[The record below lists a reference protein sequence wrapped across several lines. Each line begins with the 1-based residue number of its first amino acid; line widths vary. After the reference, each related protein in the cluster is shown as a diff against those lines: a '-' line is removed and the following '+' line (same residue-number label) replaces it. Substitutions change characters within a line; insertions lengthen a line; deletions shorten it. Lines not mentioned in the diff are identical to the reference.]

1 MQWKQPFLYINWASG
16 FWQEN
21 KEKREDV
28 NSGQFNLCYFCYF
41 CMGRPGGWPRPDGHG
56 GWPNACGWVWPRPA
70 GHGPCG
76 WRVWP
81 RCLHCAPSLLQTWQ
95 CKQQCMHKQL
105 VWRSRGFSSRLLTP
119 PATSQ
124 VLKACCRT
132 LGTSW
137 QSWGV
142 RDMERHTC
150 LVKRRC
156 RNRTGL

>member
-41 CMGRPGGWPRPDGHG
+41 CMGRPSGWPRPDGHG

-81 RCLHCAPSLLQTWQ
+81 RCLHCAPSLLQTRQ
-95 CKQQCMHKQL
+95 CKQCMHKQL
-105 VWRSRGFSSRLLTP
+105 VWRSRGFSSRLHSTGYFPSSQGLLQDFGYVVAVLGGEGHGAPYLPRKTP
-119 PATSQ
+119 LQ
-124 VLKACCRT
+124 
-132 LGTSW
+132 
-137 QSWGV
+137 
-142 RDMERHTC
+142 E
-150 LVKRRC
+150 
-156 RNRTGL
+156 